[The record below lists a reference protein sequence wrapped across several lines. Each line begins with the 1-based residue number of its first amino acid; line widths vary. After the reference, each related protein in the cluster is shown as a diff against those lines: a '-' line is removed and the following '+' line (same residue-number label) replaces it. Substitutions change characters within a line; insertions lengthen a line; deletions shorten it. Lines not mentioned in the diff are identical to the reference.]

1 MSEIQDILKHIEKRK
16 DKTISLL
23 QGLVRTQSFTG
34 EEKAAAELIARE
46 MKTIG
51 LTDVRIDGLGNV
63 IGEIGEEKGPLLLY
77 NGHMDTVPT
86 GDRNLWQM
94 DPYSGEVKDGKVWG
108 RGSCDMKGALAA
120 MLSAA
125 EALNATNAALKG
137 KLVITGVVL
146 EENAALEGTRYTIEK
161 DELKPDYALVGE
173 ATGLNVSLGSRGR
186 IELELTSKGMTA
198 HASTPS
204 KGINAILKMVRLV
217 GLVEGMRLPTH
228 EFLGDTSQAITNI
241 TCSPGKTNVI
251 PDLCTVTIDRRIVP
265 CETQERVQK
274 EFEEL
279 FGRSGI
285 SGKEYGVR
293 VVKYAPP
300 AYVPP
305 DNAIVKAISNA
316 AESVTGRT
324 PGLVKYKFG
333 TDASYLS
340 TIAGIPTVGLG
351 PGDETLAH
359 SPNENVPTDEVI
371 TAAKIYAV
379 LAARFLA

>member
-1 MSEIQDILKHIEKRK
+1 MSNIQDILKRIEKRR
-16 DKTISLL
+16 DKAISLL
-23 QGLVRTQSFTG
+23 QEMVRTQSVTG
-34 EEKAAAELIARE
+34 EEKAVAELIARE

-51 LTDVRIDGLGNV
+51 LSDVRIDGLGNV
-63 IGEIGEEKGPLLLY
+63 IGEIGSGKGPQLLY

-86 GDRNLWQM
+86 GDRDLWQM
-94 DPYSGEVKDGKVWG
+94 APYSGEVKEGKVWG
-108 RGSCDMKGALAA
+108 RGACDMKGALSA
-120 MLSAA
+120 MLFAA
-125 EALNATNAALKG
+125 EALNTANVVLNG
-137 KLVITGVVL
+137 KLIITGVVL

-161 DELKPDYALVGE
+161 DGIKPDYALVGE

-186 IELELTSKGMTA
+186 IELELTSKGRTA

-204 KGINAILKMVRLV
+204 KGINAILKMVKLV
-217 GLVEGMRLPTH
+217 GFLEGMKLPTH
-228 EFLGDTSQAITNI
+228 KFLGDTTQTITNI

-265 CETQERVQK
+265 GEAEERVIRD
-274 EFEEL
+274 FAEL
-279 FGRSGI
+279 FSKSGI
-285 SGKEYGVR
+285 SEEEYGVK

-305 DNAIVKAISNA
+305 DNAIVKAASKA
-316 AESVTGRT
+316 AESVTGKN
-324 PGLVKYKFG
+324 PALVKYRFG

-340 TIAGIPTVGLG
+340 TIARIPTVGLG

-359 SPNENVPTDEVI
+359 SPNENVPIDEVI
-371 TAAKIYAV
+371 AAAKIYAI